1 VPSILG
7 IKFFNYTS
15 FEFATIYVKELID
28 MPSITLKVIVKESH
42 NILNFNKNKTHTLA
56 TMCPTHKS
64 KTQTQPIL

>member
-7 IKFFNYTS
+7 TKCFNYPS
-15 FEFATIYVKELID
+15 FEFAKIYVKELVD
-28 MPSITLKVIVKESH
+28 MPSIPLKVIVKESH
-42 NILNFNKNKTHTLA
+42 NILNFNKNKTNTLA